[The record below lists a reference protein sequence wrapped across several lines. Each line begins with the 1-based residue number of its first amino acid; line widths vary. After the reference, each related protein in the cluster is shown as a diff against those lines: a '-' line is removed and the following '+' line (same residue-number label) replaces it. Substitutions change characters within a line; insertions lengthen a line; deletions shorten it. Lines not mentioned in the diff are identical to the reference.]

1 MHDGALVLVYL
12 RVIVSVCEGKLSTTE
27 SIHEGALSYLRVVVS
42 AREGK
47 VDDHTQGPAG
57 VPHTIHQLGR
67 SEPVQEEWQ

>member
-1 MHDGALVLVYL
+1 MHDGDLVLVYL
-12 RVIVSVCEGKLSTTE
+12 RVIGV
-27 SIHEGALSYLRVVVS
+27 LSYLRVVVS

-67 SEPVQEEWQ
+67 SEPVQEEWQWRQSIHT